1 MGYFG
6 RFEATGFCPSPLLV
20 RLLLLLPALAV
31 AEAELAVGRRPFIL
45 PTFPLFPSSSSPDR
59 FEAVAKL
66 LVLHPRFEGG
76 ADLL

>member
-6 RFEATGFCPSPLLV
+6 GFEATCVGPSSLLV

-31 AEAELAVGRRPFIL
+31 AEAELAVGRRPFLL
-45 PTFPLFPSSSSPDR
+45 PTFPLFSSSSDR
-59 FEAVAKL
+59 LEAVAEL